1 MSYKVFLLEKET
13 GCQVFADSN
22 GLKLMES
29 LNMLD
34 RYWTEQNNANND
46 GKSGKSGTS
55 KTGNNK
61 GKGLLK

>member
-1 MSYKVFLLEKET
+1 
-13 GCQVFADSN
+13 
-22 GLKLMES
+22 
-29 LNMLD
+29 MLD

-46 GKSGKSGTS
+46 GKSGTS